1 VASIAILLIQSCSSY
16 WAAKE
21 MLADIYDIQIT
32 EVDDL
37 ILQHIVDFRM
47 TGMEFDQ
54 YTNAEGYATRH

>member
-1 VASIAILLIQSCSSY
+1 
-16 WAAKE
+16 

-54 YTNAEGYATRH
+54 YTNAEGYATQSLDPMLLDGLHG